1 MLSTLLAEDAW
12 GFDNHEENANYH
24 AEMLTEAKLD
34 WEDIEIADM
43 DLGIGWLHGPG
54 IYVHLGDQ
62 LLHPTDYD
70 DQEELRLLLD
80 MLNNP
85 E

>member
-1 MLSTLLAEDAW
+1 
-12 GFDNHEENANYH
+12 
-24 AEMLTEAKLD
+24 MLTEAKLD
-34 WEDIEIADM
+34 WEGSEIADM
-43 DLGIGWLHGPG
+43 DRGIGWLHGPG
-54 IYVHLGDQ
+54 IYVHSGDQ
-62 LLHPTDYD
+62 LLLHPTDYD

>member
-1 MLSTLLAEDAW
+1 
-12 GFDNHEENANYH
+12 
-24 AEMLTEAKLD
+24 MLTEAKID
-34 WEDIEIADM
+34 WEGIEIADM
-43 DLGIGWLHGPG
+43 DYGIGWLHGPG
-54 IYVHLGDQ
+54 IYVHSGDQ
-62 LLHPTDYD
+62 LLLHRTDYD